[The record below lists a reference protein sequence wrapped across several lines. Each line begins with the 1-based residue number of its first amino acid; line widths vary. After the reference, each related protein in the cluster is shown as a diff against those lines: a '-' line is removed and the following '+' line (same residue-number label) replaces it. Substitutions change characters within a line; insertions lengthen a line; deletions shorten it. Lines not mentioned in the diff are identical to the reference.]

1 MENKK
6 TFSNFKLLLEAKNIE
21 ENGSINIFNS
31 QKLLNSYFKKI
42 ILGDFYWNISIKS
55 DVKEV
60 ANLLIKFYI
69 EACPNPRRK
78 YIKKREEII
87 MVYLSQV
94 KHDFKIKENFVKIFY
109 EKVQEPEPDQIIFIN
124 RIEKLIKEKDKK

>member
-1 MENKK
+1 MKNKK
-6 TFSNFKLLLEAKNIE
+6 TFNNFRLLLEANNINE
-21 ENGSINIFNS
+21 SDSINIFGS
-31 QKLLNSYFKKI
+31 QKELNSYFKKI
-42 ILGDFYWNISIKS
+42 IFEDFYWNIAIKS

-60 ANLLIKFYI
+60 ANLLVRFYI

-94 KHDFKIKENFVKIFY
+94 KHDFKIKENFIKIFY
-109 EKVQEPEPDQIIFIN
+109 EKVLEPELDQIIFIN
-124 RIEKLIKEKDKK
+124 RIEKMIKEKDKT

>member
-42 ILGDFYWNISIKS
+42 ILEDYYWNISIKS
-55 DVKEV
+55 NAKEV
-60 ANLLIKFYI
+60 ANLLVRFYI
-69 EACPNPRRK
+69 E
-78 YIKKREEII
+78 
-87 MVYLSQV
+87 
-94 KHDFKIKENFVKIFY
+94 
-109 EKVQEPEPDQIIFIN
+109 
-124 RIEKLIKEKDKK
+124 